1 MSDTK
6 QYNEMCEVIKTN
18 RKTLVELRGDTLNF
32 NLLKGIDAAIQGLD
46 MARLEIEGV
55 SPEDGG
61 KWRTTPEGLKSLE
74 DRWEKAIET
83 ALSADRDNVKK
94 RWNLGITWFCVYTI
108 LFLGSVGAYA
118 YLHWRFPTT
127 DTTIFLWTGGALGYA
142 EVAFWAFFG
151 VMTWLLYNL
160 QHYNRQGKDIR
171 LWTQWYFTKMFQ
183 GVLIAVVI
191 VVAVKQVDFGA
202 SISGSVIPVIVGFI
216 LGYYSDK
223 ARDYLD
229 LIRDKLLPGTKAPT
243 VTIQPPELTS
253 DSQAYIHG
261 TVDGPREREGTLTVG
276 QGAPLP
282 ITIDDHGNFGL
293 MVDIQDKPAVIKV
306 EAKSPAKKV
315 GSATVAVAAPG
326 VKK

>member
-94 RWNLGITWFCVYTI
+94 RWNVGITWFCVYTI

-202 SISGSVIPVIVGFI
+202 SISG
-216 LGYYSDK
+216 
-223 ARDYLD
+223 
-229 LIRDKLLPGTKAPT
+229 
-243 VTIQPPELTS
+243 
-253 DSQAYIHG
+253 
-261 TVDGPREREGTLTVG
+261 
-276 QGAPLP
+276 
-282 ITIDDHGNFGL
+282 
-293 MVDIQDKPAVIKV
+293 
-306 EAKSPAKKV
+306 
-315 GSATVAVAAPG
+315 
-326 VKK
+326 